1 MKTENFEK
9 VKRENKRFEKIV
21 ENSKGNKLELFDFE
35 NFKITVKKLLIKL
48 LWGSMVLVIIF
59 GIFKI
64 VKWGK
69 VFNQS
74 YIEYSN
80 KKESMNLPILIG
92 EKKLTEEQT
101 LELKDFENR
110 LNKIK
115 IKVVSVE
122 TSTSTD
128 TFIYNVL
135 DVNNSNFAI
144 KMNFDRNIE
153 DTWNSFVSVY
163 FSDDIKK
170 LAKNKLE
177 YIDVRYTSKVFYKL
191 KSDKKLDIS
200 IPNTTI
206 NNNI

>member
-9 VKRENKRFEKIV
+9 VKRENKRLEKIA
-21 ENSKGNKLELFDFE
+21 EGSKENKLELFDFE
-35 NFKITVKKLLIKL
+35 NFKIIIKKLLIKL

-80 KKESMNLPILIG
+80 KKESINLPILIG

-144 KMNFDRNIE
+144 KINFDKNIE

-163 FSDDIKK
+163 FSDDIKR

-191 KSDKKLDIS
+191 KSDNLEKKGTSTKEI
-200 IPNTTI
+200 
-206 NNNI
+206 

>member
-9 VKRENKRFEKIV
+9 VKRENKRFEKIA
-21 ENSKGNKLELFDFE
+21 ESSKENKLELFDFE
-35 NFKITVKKLLIKL
+35 NFKIIIKKLLIKL

-59 GIFKI
+59 GVFKI

-92 EKKLTEEQT
+92 EKKLNEEQT

-135 DVNNSNFAI
+135 DVNNSSFAI
-144 KMNFDRNIE
+144 KMNFDKNIE

-163 FSDDIKK
+163 FSGDIKR

-191 KSDKKLDIS
+191 KDTGTDKKVI
-200 IPNTTI
+200 TTEEI
-206 NNNI
+206 